1 MTALYTPVKGEKA
14 VACIVLK
21 PGKTASA
28 AEIIAFCRENA
39 AVYKAPKQIIFFDEL
54 PKTATG
60 KLEKVSL
67 RKLVEKRA

>member
-21 PGKTASA
+21 PGKIAST

-39 AVYKAPKQIIFFDEL
+39 AVYKAPKQVVFFDGL
-54 PKTATG
+54 F
-60 KLEKVSL
+60 
-67 RKLVEKRA
+67 